1 MRLSDLDV
9 SVALAAMTLLRRYK
23 QYVPHIVSYGDD
35 AHRLFITSYILASKV
50 IRDKPRKMS
59 FWQNVS
65 GKKYSCGD
73 LVQIESELC
82 MVLNL
87 ELQIDKAMYTSRS
100 WLMLLLQMVARL
112 SDIGKNYH
120 VPSSPPPF
128 EPISTVFSLQ
138 GGPGI

>member
-1 MRLSDLDV
+1 
-9 SVALAAMTLLRRYK
+9 
-23 QYVPHIVSYGDD
+23 
-35 AHRLFITSYILASKV
+35 
-50 IRDKPRKMS
+50 
-59 FWQNVS
+59 
-65 GKKYSCGD
+65 
-73 LVQIESELC
+73 

-128 EPISTVFSLQ
+128 EPISTVFSL
-138 GGPGI
+138 GSMNAPSYLHGAVTPF